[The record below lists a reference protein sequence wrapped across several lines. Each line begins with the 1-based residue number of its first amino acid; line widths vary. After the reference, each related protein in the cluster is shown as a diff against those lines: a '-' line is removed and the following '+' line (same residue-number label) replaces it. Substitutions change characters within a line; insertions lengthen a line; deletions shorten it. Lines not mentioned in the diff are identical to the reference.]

1 LASLRA
7 TRGNPE
13 ITKLNNPTPAMS
25 WELLLLLPIGGFLY
39 WWMDNLKAREIA
51 VQVGKQACRDRG
63 LQFLDDTVALV
74 KTAFRRDAD
83 GALTLLRIYRFEFS
97 ETGDNRRD
105 GDVTLLG
112 KKVEWVRVGDEMM
125 EGNANVVPFQRTIH

>member
-1 LASLRA
+1 
-7 TRGNPE
+7 
-13 ITKLNNPTPAMS
+13 MS
-25 WELLLLLPIGGFLY
+25 WELFLLLPIGGFLY
-39 WWMDNLKAREIA
+39 WWMDNLRAREIA

-63 LQFLDDTVALV
+63 LQFLDDTVALA

-97 ETGDNRRD
+97 DTGDNRRD

-125 EGNANVVPFQRTIH
+125 EGGADVVPFQRTIH

>member
-1 LASLRA
+1 
-7 TRGNPE
+7 
-13 ITKLNNPTPAMS
+13 MS
-25 WELLLLLPIGGFLY
+25 WEILLLVPIGAFLY

-51 VQVGKQACRDRG
+51 VKVGKQACRERG
-63 LQFLDDTVALV
+63 LQFLDDTVALA
-74 KTAFRRDAD
+74 KTGLKRDTD
-83 GALTLLRIYRFEFS
+83 GVMTLLRVYRFEFS

-125 EGNANVVPFQRTIH
+125 EGTANVVPFQRTIH

>member
-1 LASLRA
+1 LRSK
-7 TRGNPE
+7 RGSPQE
-13 ITKLNNPTPAMS
+13 TKLINPTLSMS
-25 WELLLLLPIGGFLY
+25 WEILLLVPIGAFLY

-63 LQFLDDTVALV
+63 LQFLDDTVALA
-74 KTAFRRDAD
+74 KTAFKRDAD

-97 ETGDNRRD
+97 DTGDNRRD